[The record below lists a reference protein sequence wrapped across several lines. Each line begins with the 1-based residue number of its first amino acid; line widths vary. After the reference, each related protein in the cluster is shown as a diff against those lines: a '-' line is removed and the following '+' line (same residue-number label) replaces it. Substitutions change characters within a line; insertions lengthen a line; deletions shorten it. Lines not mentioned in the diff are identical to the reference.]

1 MEKWKASC
9 KPERAKTEAPKSE
22 ELLLPYSKIDWEKKF
37 LDTFKQLIY
46 AHRPW
51 DVWRDLIIMNACAI
65 SNAVDKTH
73 YDEREKRY
81 LSIIKKYSKAEQKL
95 FPDLCAY
102 ITMAL
107 EDNPEQDFLGKIF
120 MALDLGNTSNGQ
132 FFTPYSV
139 CQLMSEIVT
148 NDAEKKI
155 EKQGYISLNDSCCG
169 AGATIIA
176 AANSIRKKL
185 ENRKHPLNY
194 QNHVLVVAQDIDET
208 VGLMCYIQVS
218 LLGLAGYVKI
228 GNSLSNPITGSDSRE
243 NYWYTPLYFAD
254 TWVMRRTIQNFNE
267 LCRR

>member
-1 MEKWKASC
+1 
-9 KPERAKTEAPKSE
+9 
-22 ELLLPYSKIDWEKKF
+22 
-37 LDTFKQLIY
+37 
-46 AHRPW
+46 
-51 DVWRDLIIMNACAI
+51 
-65 SNAVDKTH
+65 
-73 YDEREKRY
+73 
-81 LSIIKKYSKAEQKL
+81 
-95 FPDLCAY
+95 
-102 ITMAL
+102 
-107 EDNPEQDFLGKIF
+107 